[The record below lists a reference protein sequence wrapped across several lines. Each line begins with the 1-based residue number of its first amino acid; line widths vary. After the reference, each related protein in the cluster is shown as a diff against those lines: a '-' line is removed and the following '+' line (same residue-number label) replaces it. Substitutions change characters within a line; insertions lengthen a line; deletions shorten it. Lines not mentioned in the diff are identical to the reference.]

1 MSDACPE
8 LDSGRKHVGFK
19 TTGPLDLFP
28 SPIIYLRRAKRA
40 GMAFAG

>member
-19 TTGPLDLFP
+19 TTGHVGALGPFSKPDHALAA
-28 SPIIYLRRAKRA
+28 R
-40 GMAFAG
+40 